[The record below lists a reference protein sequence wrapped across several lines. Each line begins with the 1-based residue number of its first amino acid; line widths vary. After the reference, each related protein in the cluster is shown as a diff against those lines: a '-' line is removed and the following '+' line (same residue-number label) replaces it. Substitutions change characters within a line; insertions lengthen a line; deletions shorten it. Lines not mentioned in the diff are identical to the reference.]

1 MIKLGFKTIKKF
13 NNDFFSIAEIG
24 VNHNGLISNAIQL
37 IDQANK
43 AGFDAVKF
51 QTFNSDIMLKKNT
64 SLVKYQKNMNYK
76 NMKNLLD
83 DVSLSKEEF
92 VKIKNYSD
100 KKKIIFL
107 STPFDLESAEFL
119 NKIGVP
125 AFKIASGDLDNF
137 ILLKKIKSFGKPIIL
152 STGMAEKKEI
162 SKTINFLKLKT
173 KNLALLH
180 CISEYPT
187 KTKDS
192 QLSSLNELNRLKY
205 VYGFSDHTIG
215 MEASLAA
222 VAMGS
227 KIIEKHITLDKNMR
241 GPDHKCSLECK
252 DLKIFIETLKD
263 VIKSVNHHKRKIT
276 PNEKLTSRLVKKSIY
291 YNENLEKNS
300 LLKEKDLIAMRPRL
314 NGISPSYF
322 KKFIGKKL
330 RKNVKKFE
338 MLKIKHF

>member
-1 MIKLGFKTIKKF
+1 MIKLDFKTITKF
-13 NNDFFSIAEIG
+13 NSDFFSIAEIG
-24 VNHNGLISNAIQL
+24 VNHNGLISNAIKL
-37 IDQANK
+37 IDEAK
-43 AGFDAVKF
+43 EAGFDAVKF

-64 SLVKYQKNMNYK
+64 SLVSYQKKMNYK

-92 VKIKNYSD
+92 VKLKNYSD
-100 KKKIIFL
+100 KKKITFL

-119 NKIGVP
+119 DKIDVP

-152 STGMAEKKEI
+152 STGMAEKNEI
-162 SKTINFLKLKT
+162 LKTINFLKLK
-173 KNLALLH
+173 KKDLALLH

-192 QLSSLNELNRLKY
+192 QLSSLNELNKLKY

-215 MEASLAA
+215 MEASIAA

-227 KIIEKHITLDKNMR
+227 KIIEKHITLNKNMK

-252 DLKIFIETLKD
+252 DLKIFITTLKD
-263 VIKSVNHHKRKIT
+263 IIKSVSHDKRKIT
-276 PNEKLTSRLVKKSIY
+276 LNEKLTSRLVKKSIY
-291 YNENLEKNS
+291 YNDNLEKNS

-322 KKFIGKKL
+322 QKFIGKKL
-330 RKNVKKFE
+330 KKNVKKFG
-338 MLKIKHF
+338 MLKLKHF